1 MKQAL
6 KNAGFKPSKRK
17 GFFEK
22 RLEEMPNPNND
33 GITHINVFNTAATNL
48 GRRLALGNSYFV
60 HPKLGSFN
68 CLDAFSLLLNSKQPN
83 DRFRY
88 ITFREARGIINKI
101 RNHRKCAGYVGMM
114 KDGYRHFIL
123 NNPELYK
130 EFVESTL
137 PFDSYQ
143 IMKASGLVARTHKAN
158 WLVDLLEEL
167 RVEFRTGKKPDPK
180 HLPNFTELIEA
191 LTAKQEVEVKVEDT
205 VEEDVDD
212 TTTTESETTD
222 NSDDK
227 ADRGLTS
234 SVQLCDEL
242 PFVTTESEESSNTT
256 DPVDT
261 EVVENG
267 SSATSDEAT
276 IYDRLGNPTNRE
288 VWDKWINSDGK
299 GYTSSH
305 GYTESTS
312 DSNNV

>member
-1 MKQAL
+1 MNQMKQAL

-191 LTAKQEVEVKVEDT
+191 LTAKQEVEVKVENS
-205 VEEDVDD
+205 VEDVKE
-212 TTTTESETTD
+212 TTTTITESETTD
-222 NSDDK
+222 SD
-227 ADRGLTS
+227 
-234 SVQLCDEL
+234 
-242 PFVTTESEESSNTT
+242 VTTDTVDKESEECNDTT
-256 DPVDT
+256 DSATDT
-261 EVVENG
+261 EVVDN
-267 SSATSDEAT
+267 SS
-276 IYDRLGNPTNRE
+276 N
-288 VWDKWINSDGK
+288 
-299 GYTSSH
+299 
-305 GYTESTS
+305 STS
-312 DSNNV
+312 GEVISNEGVDSPVTDEDLRRWRNDWTASNSNNV

>member
-17 GFFEK
+17 SFFEL

-33 GITHINVFNTAATNL
+33 GITHINVFDTAATNL
-48 GRRLALGNSYFV
+48 GKRLSLGNSYFV

-88 ITFREARGIINKI
+88 ITFREAKAIIAKI
-101 RNHRKCAGYVGMM
+101 RNHRKCVGYVGMM

-143 IMKASGLVARTHKAN
+143 ILKASGLVARTHKAN

-167 RVEFRTGKKPDPK
+167 RIEFKTGKKPDPK
-180 HLPNFTELIEA
+180 HLPKFTELIEA
-191 LTAKQEVEVKVEDT
+191 LTAKQEVEVKVEELKV
-205 VEEDVDD
+205 VEHEVADATEAI
-212 TTTTESETTD
+212 TTS
-222 NSDDK
+222 
-227 ADRGLTS
+227 
-234 SVQLCDEL
+234 
-242 PFVTTESEESSNTT
+242 ESEESNDTT
-256 DPVDT
+256 DSVTTATTTEDT
-261 EVVENG
+261 EVEDNASKEVENSESNSTAG
-267 SSATSDEAT
+267 S
-276 IYDRLGNPTNRE
+276 
-288 VWDKWINSDGK
+288 NS
-299 GYTSSH
+299 S
-305 GYTESTS
+305 S
-312 DSNNV
+312 DSSNV

>member
-191 LTAKQEVEVKVEDT
+191 LTAKQEVEVKVENS
-205 VEEDVDD
+205 VEDVKE
-212 TTTTESETTD
+212 TTTTITESETTD
-222 NSDDK
+222 SD
-227 ADRGLTS
+227 
-234 SVQLCDEL
+234 
-242 PFVTTESEESSNTT
+242 VTTDTVDKESEECNDTT
-256 DPVDT
+256 DSATDT
-261 EVVENG
+261 EVVDN
-267 SSATSDEAT
+267 SS
-276 IYDRLGNPTNRE
+276 N
-288 VWDKWINSDGK
+288 
-299 GYTSSH
+299 
-305 GYTESTS
+305 STS
-312 DSNNV
+312 GEVISNEGVDSPVTDEDLRRWRNDWTASSSNNV

>member
-143 IMKASGLVARTHKAN
+143 IMKASGLIARTHKAN

-167 RVEFRTGKKPDPK
+167 RVEFKTGKKPDPK
-180 HLPNFTELIEA
+180 HLPNFSELIEA

-205 VEEDVDD
+205 VEED
-212 TTTTESETTD
+212 TEETTTESETTD
-222 NSDDK
+222 SDAEK
-227 ADRGLTS
+227 VGRGLTS
-234 SVQLCDEL
+234 PVQLCDEL
-242 PFVTTESEESSNTT
+242 PFVATESEECNDTIT
-256 DPVDT
+256 EDT
-261 EVVENG
+261 EVVGDG
-267 SSATSDEAT
+267 SNSTSGEVT
-276 IYDRLGNPTNRE
+276 IYAPVGNPASHEDLRR
-288 VWDKWINSDGK
+288 WLNSSGQ
-299 GYTSSH
+299 GYSSSH
-305 GYTESTS
+305 RYSESTS
-312 DSNNV
+312 DSNSN

>member
-143 IMKASGLVARTHKAN
+143 IMKDSGLVARTHKAN

-205 VEEDVDD
+205 VEDTEE

-222 NSDDK
+222 NSDDEVG
-227 ADRGLTS
+227 RGLTS
-234 SVQLCDEL
+234 PVQLCDEL
-242 PFVTTESEESSNTT
+242 PFVSTESEESSDTT

-261 EVVENG
+261 EVVDSVSN
-267 SSATSDEAT
+267 
-276 IYDRLGNPTNRE
+276 
-288 VWDKWINSDGK
+288 
-299 GYTSSH
+299 
-305 GYTESTS
+305 STS
-312 DSNNV
+312 DGVTSNEGVDSPVTDEDLHRWRNDWTTSNSNNV

>member
-6 KNAGFKPSKRK
+6 KNAGFKPSKHK

-191 LTAKQEVEVKVEDT
+191 LTAKQEVEVKVEDS
-205 VEEDVDD
+205 VEDVKE
-212 TTTTESETTD
+212 TTITESETTD
-222 NSDDK
+222 SD
-227 ADRGLTS
+227 
-234 SVQLCDEL
+234 
-242 PFVTTESEESSNTT
+242 VTTDTVDKESEECNDTT
-256 DPVDT
+256 DSATDT
-261 EVVENG
+261 EVVDNG
-267 SSATSDEAT
+267 S
-276 IYDRLGNPTNRE
+276 G
-288 VWDKWINSDGK
+288 
-299 GYTSSH
+299 
-305 GYTESTS
+305 STS
-312 DSNNV
+312 DGVTSNEGVDNPVTDEDLRRWRNDWTASNSNNV

>member
-33 GITHINVFNTAATNL
+33 GITHINVFNTATTNL

-101 RNHRKCAGYVGMM
+101 RNHRNCAGYVGMM

-167 RVEFRTGKKPDPK
+167 RVEFKTGKKPDPK
-180 HLPNFTELIEA
+180 HLPNFSELIEA

-205 VEEDVDD
+205 VEEDVEE
-212 TTTTESETTD
+212 TTTESETTD
-222 NSDDK
+222 SDVTTD
-227 ADRGLTS
+227 T
-234 SVQLCDEL
+234 
-242 PFVTTESEESSNTT
+242 VTTESEECSDTT
-256 DPVDT
+256 DSVTT
-261 EVVENG
+261 EVVDNG
-267 SSATSDEAT
+267 SNSTSGEVT
-276 IYDRLGNPTNRE
+276 IYAPVGNPASQE
-288 VWDKWINSDGK
+288 VLNKWINSGDQ
-299 GYTSSH
+299 GYSSSH
-305 GYTESTS
+305 GYSESTS

>member
-1 MKQAL
+1 MNQMKQAL

-88 ITFREARGIINKI
+88 ITYREARGIINKI

-143 IMKASGLVARTHKAN
+143 IMKASGLVVRTHKAN

-191 LTAKQEVEVKVEDT
+191 LTAKQEVEVKVEDS
-205 VEEDVDD
+205 VEDVKETT

-222 NSDDK
+222 SD
-227 ADRGLTS
+227 
-234 SVQLCDEL
+234 
-242 PFVTTESEESSNTT
+242 VTTDTVGKESEECNDTT
-256 DPVDT
+256 DSATDT
-261 EVVENG
+261 EVVDNG
-267 SSATSDEAT
+267 S
-276 IYDRLGNPTNRE
+276 G
-288 VWDKWINSDGK
+288 
-299 GYTSSH
+299 
-305 GYTESTS
+305 STS
-312 DSNNV
+312 DGVTSNELAGLLLNAGMDYATASDHAGALHSKIKSSLESINPLY

>member
-167 RVEFRTGKKPDPK
+167 RVEFKTGKKPDPK

-205 VEEDVDD
+205 VEEDVEV
-212 TTTTESETTD
+212 TTTESETTD
-222 NSDDK
+222 SDVTTD
-227 ADRGLTS
+227 T
-234 SVQLCDEL
+234 
-242 PFVTTESEESSNTT
+242 VTTESEECNDTT
-256 DPVDT
+256 DSVTTEDT
-261 EVVENG
+261 EVVNNDG
-267 SSATSDEAT
+267 SVTSGEATSNEDVDSPVTDEDLRRWRNDWTAS
-276 IYDRLGNPTNRE
+276 N
-288 VWDKWINSDGK
+288 
-299 GYTSSH
+299 
-305 GYTESTS
+305 
-312 DSNNV
+312 SNNV

>member
-191 LTAKQEVEVKVEDT
+191 LTAKQEVEVKVENS
-205 VEEDVDD
+205 VEDVKE
-212 TTTTESETTD
+212 TTTTITESETTD
-222 NSDDK
+222 SD
-227 ADRGLTS
+227 
-234 SVQLCDEL
+234 
-242 PFVTTESEESSNTT
+242 VTTDTVDKESEECNDTT
-256 DPVDT
+256 DSATDT
-261 EVVENG
+261 EVVDN
-267 SSATSDEAT
+267 SS
-276 IYDRLGNPTNRE
+276 N
-288 VWDKWINSDGK
+288 
-299 GYTSSH
+299 
-305 GYTESTS
+305 STS
-312 DSNNV
+312 GEVISNEGVDSPVTDEDLRRWRNDWTASNSNNV

>member
-88 ITFREARGIINKI
+88 ITFKEARGIINKI
-101 RNHRKCAGYVGMM
+101 RNHRTCAGYVGMM

-167 RVEFRTGKKPDPK
+167 RVEFKTGNKPDPK

-191 LTAKQEVEVKVEDT
+191 LTAKQEVEVKVEGT
-205 VEEDVDD
+205 VEEDVEE
-212 TTTTESETTD
+212 TTTESETTD
-222 NSDDK
+222 SDAEK
-227 ADRGLTS
+227 VGRGLTS
-234 SVQLCDEL
+234 PVQLCDEL
-242 PFVTTESEESSNTT
+242 PFVATESEECNDTT
-256 DPVDT
+256 DSVTTSTEDT
-261 EVVENG
+261 EVVDNG
-267 SSATSDEAT
+267 SNSTS
-276 IYDRLGNPTNRE
+276 GE
-288 VWDKWINSDGK
+288 V
-299 GYTSSH
+299 TSNEGVDSPEWRN
-305 GYTESTS
+305 GWTAS
-312 DSNNV
+312 DSNSN

>member
-1 MKQAL
+1 MNQMKQAL

-167 RVEFRTGKKPDPK
+167 RVEFKTGKKPDPK

-205 VEEDVDD
+205 VEEEDVEE
-212 TTTTESETTD
+212 TTTESETTD
-222 NSDDK
+222 SDAEK
-227 ADRGLTS
+227 VGRGLTS
-234 SVQLCDEL
+234 PVQLCDEL
-242 PFVTTESEESSNTT
+242 PFVTTESEECSNTIT
-256 DPVDT
+256 EDT
-261 EVVENG
+261 EVVDND
-267 SSATSDEAT
+267 SSVTSDKVT
-276 IYDRLGNPTNRE
+276 SN
-288 VWDKWINSDGK
+288 K
-299 GYTSSH
+299 GVDSPEWRNDWTASN
-305 GYTESTS
+305 
-312 DSNNV
+312 SNNV

>member
-143 IMKASGLVARTHKAN
+143 IMKASGLIARTHKAN

-167 RVEFRTGKKPDPK
+167 RVEFKTGKKPDPK
-180 HLPNFTELIEA
+180 HLPNFSELIEA
-191 LTAKQEVEVKVEDT
+191 LTAKQEVEVKVEDA
-205 VEEDVDD
+205 VEEDVEE
-212 TTTTESETTD
+212 TTTESETTD
-222 NSDDK
+222 TVDTTD
-227 ADRGLTS
+227 T
-234 SVQLCDEL
+234 
-242 PFVTTESEESSNTT
+242 VTTESEECNDTVDSVTSEHTT
-256 DPVDT
+256 TEDT
-261 EVVENG
+261 EVVDND
-267 SSATSDEAT
+267 SSVTSDKVTSDEGVSSPVT
-276 IYDRLGNPTNRE
+276 DEDLRRWL
-288 VWDKWINSDGK
+288 NSSGQ
-299 GYTSSH
+299 GYSSSH
-305 GYTESTS
+305 RYSESTS
-312 DSNNV
+312 ESNNV

>member
-17 GFFEK
+17 SFFEL

-33 GITHINVFNTAATNL
+33 GITHINVFDTAATNL
-48 GRRLALGNSYFV
+48 GKRLSLGNSYFV

-88 ITFREARGIINKI
+88 ITFREAKAIIAKI
-101 RNHRKCAGYVGMM
+101 RNHRKCVGYVGMM

-143 IMKASGLVARTHKAN
+143 ILKASGLVARTHKAN

-167 RVEFRTGKKPDPK
+167 RIEFKTGKKPDPK
-180 HLPNFTELIEA
+180 HLPKFTELIEA
-191 LTAKQEVEVKVEDT
+191 LTAKQEVEVKVEELKVTENAVVDT
-205 VEEDVDD
+205 VETI
-212 TTTTESETTD
+212 TT
-222 NSDDK
+222 
-227 ADRGLTS
+227 
-234 SVQLCDEL
+234 
-242 PFVTTESEESSNTT
+242 PESEECGDTT
-256 DPVDT
+256 ECVVAIITSKDSTSEHSEEDT
-261 EVVENG
+261 EVEDTAGKEVEANSSSES
-267 SSATSDEAT
+267 SSAVSS
-276 IYDRLGNPTNRE
+276 NP
-288 VWDKWINSDGK
+288 
-299 GYTSSH
+299 
-305 GYTESTS
+305 
-312 DSNNV
+312 SND

>member
-33 GITHINVFNTAATNL
+33 GITHINVFNTAVTNL

-88 ITFREARGIINKI
+88 ITFKEARGIINKI
-101 RNHRKCAGYVGMM
+101 RNHRMCAGYVGMM

-143 IMKASGLVARTHKAN
+143 IMKASGLIARTHKAN

-167 RVEFRTGKKPDPK
+167 RVEFKTGKKPDPK

-205 VEEDVDD
+205 VEDTEDVVVD
-212 TTTTESETTD
+212 TTESKTTD
-222 NSDDK
+222 NSDAEK
-227 ADRGLTS
+227 VGRGLTS
-234 SVQLCDEL
+234 PVQLCDEL
-242 PFVTTESEESSNTT
+242 PFVATESEECNDTIT
-256 DPVDT
+256 EET
-261 EVVENG
+261 EVVDND
-267 SSATSDEAT
+267 SSATSGEVT
-276 IYDRLGNPTNRE
+276 IYAPVGNPASHE
-288 VWDKWINSDGK
+288 VWNK
-299 GYTSSH
+299 
-305 GYTESTS
+305 
-312 DSNNV
+312 